1 MLKFKFA
8 LDTIFS
14 QLSSYPQVHVTFCSI
29 TGKLLET
36 LLVAFF
42 GLLISLFFFRCIDCV
57 HKSIGLPSA
66 HINCSKST
74 GSLTLQLNT

>member
-42 GLLISLFFFRCIDCV
+42 GLLISLFFFDV
-57 HKSIGLPSA
+57 LTVY
-66 HINCSKST
+66 INQLVCLLLKLIVANQQ
-74 GSLTLQLNT
+74 GVSLFN